1 MSDHRFKEYDPDQ
14 LLLLPPD
21 LKTWLPENHLAWFVS
36 DMVDSLN
43 LSEIEGHYDHLKGGK
58 PGFHPSMMVKL
69 LVYAYCVGVPSSRQI
84 EKKTYEDVA
93 FRVLAAGYHPD
104 HSAIAKFR
112 SRHIRALSHLFTAV
126 LWIADEMGL
135 VKLGH
140 VAIDGTKVKANASKH
155 KSMSYGRMDP
165 RLRELKAEVDDL
177 LKRARSVDKA
187 EDKEYGKGVR
197 GDELPR
203 EIELR
208 ENRIAKIVAAQA
220 ALEERKRQELR
231 ESGKIDDDDI
241 PPGASSGEV
250 KSSEAVPEAKAQI
263 NFTDPE
269 SRIMKD
275 NRSKSFEQAYNAQ
288 LAVDCGTQIIVS
300 ADVTQQVNDKR
311 QLVPLLEQIE
321 ANTGQ
326 VPDCA
331 LADSGYFSTE
341 NVESCERN
349 FIEPFICRNRIK
361 HSDRLAVA
369 PKGRIPKALDAVE
382 RMCRKLLTKAGKK
395 TYSKRKESVEA
406 VIGQI
411 KHVRGFRQFLLRGL
425 EKVKAEWRLICLS
438 HNLLKMWRSGR
449 SLPAFA

>member
-1 MSDHRFKEYDPDQ
+1 M
-14 LLLLPPD
+14 
-21 LKTWLPENHLAWFVS
+21 
-36 DMVDSLN
+36 
-43 LSEIEGHYDHLKGGK
+43 
-58 PGFHPSMMVKL
+58 
-69 LVYAYCVGVPSSRQI
+69 
-84 EKKTYEDVA
+84 A

-140 VAIDGTKVKANASKH
+140 VALDGTKVKANASKH

-187 EDKEYGKGVR
+187 EDKEYGKGLR

-341 NVESCERN
+341 NVESCESN

-425 EKVKAEWRLICLS
+425 EKVKAEWTLICLG
-438 HNLLKMWRSGR
+438 HNVLKMWRSGKG
-449 SLPAFA
+449 LPILG

>member
-1 MSDHRFKEYDPDQ
+1 MSDHRFKAYDPDQ

-69 LVYAYCVGVPSSRQI
+69 LIYAYCVGVPSSRQI
-84 EKKTYEDVA
+84 EQKTYEDVA

-112 SRHIRALSHLFTAV
+112 SRHIKALSHLFTAV
-126 LWIADEMGL
+126 LWLSDEMGL

-140 VAIDGTKVKANASKH
+140 VALDGTKVKANASKH
-155 KSMSYGRMDP
+155 KSMSYGRMD
-165 RLRELKAEVDDL
+165 RRVRELKAEVDEL
-177 LKRARSVDKA
+177 LKKARSVDKA
-187 EDKEYGKGVR
+187 EDKEFGKGRR

-208 ENRIAKIVAAQA
+208 ENRIKKIEAARA
-220 ALEERKRQELR
+220 LLEERKRQEIR
-231 ESGKIDDDDI
+231 ESGKIDDNDI
-241 PPGASSGEV
+241 PPGTPCGGD
-250 KSSEAVPEAKAQI
+250 KSPETEPEAKVQI

-269 SRIMKD
+269 SRIMRD
-275 NRSKSFEQAYNAQ
+275 NGSKSFEQAYNAQ
-288 LAVDCGTQIIVS
+288 LAVDCATQIIVS
-300 ADVTQQVNDKR
+300 ADVTQQANDKR
-311 QLVPLLEQIE
+311 QLIPLLEQIE

-331 LADSGYFSTE
+331 LADSGYFSAE
-341 NVESCERN
+341 NVESCENN
-349 FIEPFICRNRIK
+349 FIEPFICRDRIK

-369 PKGRIPKALDAVE
+369 PRGRIPKALDAVG
-382 RMCRKLLTKAGKK
+382 RMCRKLLTKAGRK

-411 KHVRGFRQFLLRGL
+411 KHVRGFRQFLLRGM
-425 EKVKAEWRLICLS
+425 EKVKAEWRFICMG
-438 HNLLKMWRSGR
+438 HNVLKMWRSGR
-449 SLPAFA
+449 NLPALV